1 MIKAIKLDN
10 GKEYRLFT
18 SRMEV
23 EVKTS
28 RIHAETGYPIWM
40 RVNGARVISQVISA
54 IADADHTEA
63 LDMNAAIEWAKITPE
78 QRAIH
83 DARVTHGISL
93 KNKYNT
99 DDILEACHAEALE
112 MNYRLDCTNHLQ
124 CRHMEAVN
132 QEYVAIRNEAAAM
145 NESFDASFARGAK
158 NWGAMDWFSREVE
171 LGKAHAEALNM
182 DAARALNARQARFVF
197 HNTAA
202 ERAEAIEAAH
212 AEALKMDAS
221 MKI

>member
-1 MIKAIKLDN
+1 MIKSIKLEN

-28 RIHAETGYPIWM
+28 RIHAETGYPVWM
-40 RVNGARVISQVISA
+40 RVNGERVISQVIAA

-83 DARVTHGISL
+83 DARVIFGISL
-93 KNKYNT
+93 KNKHNT
-99 DDILEACHAEALE
+99 DDVLDAC
-112 MNYRLDCTNHLQ
+112 Q
-124 CRHMEAVN
+124 V
-132 QEYVAIRNEAAAM
+132 
-145 NESFDASFARGAK
+145 
-158 NWGAMDWFSREVE
+158 
-171 LGKAHAEALNM
+171 EALNM
-182 DAARALNARQARFVF
+182 DAARELNARQARFVF

-202 ERAEAIEAAH
+202 ERAEAIETAH
-212 AEALKMDAS
+212 SEALKIDA
-221 MKI
+221 KI

>member
-1 MIKAIKLDN
+1 MIKSIKLDN

-40 RVNGARVISQVISA
+40 RVNGARVISQVITA

-83 DARVTHGISL
+83 EARVIFGISL
-93 KNKYNT
+93 KDKYNT
-99 DDILEACHAEALE
+99 DDVFEACHTEALE
-112 MNYRLDCTNHLQ
+112 EEKRYARSWLALASYPFFTQLDNDIQRRRAL
-124 CRHMEAVN
+124 EA
-132 QEYVAIRNEAAAM
+132 
-145 NESFDASFARGAK
+145 
-158 NWGAMDWFSREVE
+158 
-171 LGKAHAEALNM
+171 AHAEALDM
-182 DAARALNARQARFVF
+182 EAARNLNARQARFVF

-202 ERAEAIEAAH
+202 ERAETIEAAH
-212 AEALKMDAS
+212 AKALKMN
-221 MKI
+221 MRRRLMI

>member
-1 MIKAIKLDN
+1 MIKSIKLDN

-40 RVNGARVISQVISA
+40 RVNGARVISQVIAA

-63 LDMNAAIEWAKITPE
+63 LNMNAAIEWAKITPE

-99 DDILEACHAEALE
+99 DDVLEACHAEALE
-112 MNYRLDCTNHLQ
+112 MNALIL
-124 CRHMEAVN
+124 AVARAVSKIDN
-132 QEYVAIRNEAAAM
+132 ADYQMQAMFWAA
-145 NESFDASFARGAK
+145 NDY
-158 NWGAMDWFSREVE
+158 
-171 LGKAHAEALNM
+171 
-182 DAARALNARQARFVF
+182 AARRNIV
-197 HNTAA
+197 
-202 ERAEAIEAAH
+202 EAAH
-212 AEALKMDAS
+212 TEALKMDAN

>member
-1 MIKAIKLDN
+1 MIKSIKLDN

-40 RVNGARVISQVISA
+40 RVNGARVISQVIAA

-112 MNYRLDCTNHLQ
+112 ENKR
-124 CRHMEAVN
+124 
-132 QEYVAIRNEAAAM
+132 
-145 NESFDASFARGAK
+145 FDWLANRWGLFHASIK
-158 NWGAMDWFSREVE
+158 WVQVE
-171 LGKAHAEALNM
+171 MLN
-182 DAARALNARQARFVF
+182 
-197 HNTAA
+197 
-202 ERAEAIEAAH
+202 AAH
-212 AEALKMDAS
+212 AEALAMDAN